1 MMMGPLGGTAIG
13 VEAMEVHV
21 GGGGGIA
28 IATGVTTGEGGT
40 TMMIVAEATTA
51 GATTGMIAANI
62 VGDGA
67 DDSRAGR
74 TGYAS
79 PAPTQ

>member
-1 MMMGPLGGTAIG
+1 MGLLGGTAIG
-13 VEAMEVHV
+13 IEAMEVHV

-28 IATGVTTGEGGT
+28 IATGATIGEGAT
-40 TMMIVAEATTA
+40 VMIVAEAITA
-51 GATTGMIAANI
+51 GTTTEMIAANI
-62 VGDGA
+62 VGGGA

-74 TGYAS
+74 TGFAS